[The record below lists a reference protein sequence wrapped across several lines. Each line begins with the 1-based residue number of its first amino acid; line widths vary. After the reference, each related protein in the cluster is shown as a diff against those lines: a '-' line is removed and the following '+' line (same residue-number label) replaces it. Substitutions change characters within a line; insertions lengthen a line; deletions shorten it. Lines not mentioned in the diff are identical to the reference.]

1 MLIYTGFYV
10 PVTNTTLLMETP
22 PRALMT
28 GPGRG
33 AASTH
38 CAWPRVRSSVE
49 DRNPVKV
56 LLVEPPV
63 TRYTCRVHVQ
73 EEIRIIVLEIC
84 RAVNGTFTVPG
95 EAPAKASFAY

>member
-1 MLIYTGFYV
+1 M
-10 PVTNTTLLMETP
+10 TNTRLLMETP

-63 TRYTCRVHVQ
+63 TRYTCR
-73 EEIRIIVLEIC
+73 
-84 RAVNGTFTVPG
+84 FT
-95 EAPAKASFAY
+95 S

>member
-1 MLIYTGFYV
+1 
-10 PVTNTTLLMETP
+10 METP
-22 PRALMT
+22 LRALMT

-38 CAWPRVRSSVE
+38 WAWPRVSSSVE

-63 TRYTCRVHVQ
+63 TRYTYADMYRT
-73 EEIRIIVLEIC
+73 IIDSSRYLLVLTKL
-84 RAVNGTFTVPG
+84 RS
-95 EAPAKASFAY
+95 AST